1 MKRLILALA
10 TLTLFATVAYCDDTK
25 KIMDMLQKLGTDLK
39 QQIEKEAIER
49 KMDKALLMAR
59 INALAGESAEAG
71 KAAVKKHA
79 FESHDDAV
87 IDGLIQRLKDGN
99 IRFVNGKPSVKNLPK
114 QREELT
120 TGQQPYAIILG
131 CSDSRVSPELVFDE
145 SLGQLF
151 IVRDAGNVADS
162 VTLGSIEY
170 AAEHLHAKLLIV
182 LGHTSCGAVKATLAG
197 GELPPNIGAIA
208 NRISPAAN
216 RAKAKHLE
224 EKETALEASIENVR
238 EQIDACTWQSTLLRE
253 LVEKNELK
261 IVGAI
266 YNLETGKVEFQ

>member
-1 MKRLILALA
+1 MEMI
-10 TLTLFATVAYCDDTK
+10 
-25 KIMDMLQKLGTDLK
+25 QKLGSDLK
-39 QQIEKEAIER
+39 QQIEKESIER
-49 KMDKALLMAR
+49 KMDKALLMGR
-59 INALAGESAEAG
+59 INSLAGETAENSKAG
-71 KAAVKKHA
+71 QKHKIGTPDEPPV
-79 FESHDDAV
+79 F
-87 IDGLIQRLKDGN
+87 DGFIQRLKEGN
-99 IRFVNGKPSVKNLPK
+99 TRFVNGKPSVKNLPK
-114 QREELT
+114 QREELIA
-120 TGQQPYAIILG
+120 GQQPYAIILG

-170 AAEHLHAKLLIV
+170 AAEHLHAKLLVV

-208 NRISPAAN
+208 NRIAPAADK
-216 RAKAKHLE
+216 AKARHLG
-224 EKETALEASIENVR
+224 EKETALAASSENVR
-238 EQIDACTWQSTLLRE
+238 MQIDACIEQSTLLRE
-253 LVEKNELK
+253 LVDKDELK